1 GQGAEARGDYVVAVD
16 AVLVLGH
23 PGQYPRSPTR
33 VRCDAPARTPLKRRT
48 VVALLA
54 FLAFV
59 SLGLPDGLL
68 GVAWPSLRLDLDVP
82 LDALGP
88 SVAARLAGPLL
99 SGSLRGGVL
108 GVVPMGS
115 VLTASAAAAALGLL
129 GVAIRHAW
137 PLTLGFAFLAGL
149 AGGAVDAS
157 LNAHGA

>member
-68 GVAWPSLRLDLDVP
+68 GVAWPSLSLDLDVP
-82 LDALGP
+82 LDALGLF
-88 SVAARLAGPLL
+88 VALQLAGYLVSCVL
-99 SGSLRGGVL
+99 CGRVLR
-108 GVVPMGS
+108 VVPVGS
-115 VLTASAAAAALGLL
+115 GLAASTAAALALL
-129 GVAIRHAW
+129 VVSGWHVWTRAR
-137 PLTLGFAFLAGL
+137 GFRY
-149 AGGAVDAS
+149 
-157 LNAHGA
+157 